1 MINICTWLW
10 SQPNSRTQYTAEH
23 VNIWARM
30 VSRNVTI
37 PHQISCVTDMP
48 QGIDPSINI
57 IPLPSWP
64 EVNNHNWRERQGM
77 PQCYRRLDMFRRD
90 AAKTYGKRFV
100 SMDLDCVITGNLDKM
115 LSRKEDFVIM
125 KAQSKSRPYCGTMFM
140 LSAGA
145 RPQVYERWTPDRS
158 IEASS
163 VYLGSDQ
170 AWMAYCLGWME
181 PTWFKEDGAYYYNR
195 AKWTRNNIPEDI
207 HIWFFCGGEKPWTVA
222 DNQPVIAEHYR

>member
-1 MINICTWLW
+1 
-10 SQPNSRTQYTAEH
+10 
-23 VNIWARM
+23 
-30 VSRNVTI
+30 
-37 PHQISCVTDMP
+37 
-48 QGIDPSINI
+48 
-57 IPLPSWP
+57 
-64 EVNNHNWRERQGM
+64 
-77 PQCYRRLDMFRRD
+77 MFRRD